1 MVDPCRS
8 ARIQRNSSSYI
19 LPLCSVSSLPLSNP
33 EVPPTHSPRDW
44 LLYSLGDWFTRSHL
58 STRLTPYLQRP
69 PSLRKVELAS
79 KYKQHQ
85 GNAQQETGD
94 ETTQF
99 GLVLDYG
106 QKRALSS
113 VTLAVG
119 FPEPPCCSFAGLCAC
134 LL

>member
-1 MVDPCRS
+1 LICFIKWAEGLPEITRGRDP
-8 ARIQRNSSSYI
+8 
-19 LPLCSVSSLPLSNP
+19 LLEPVPL
-33 EVPPTHSPRDW
+33 EEA
-44 LLYSLGDWFTRSHL
+44 
-58 STRLTPYLQRP
+58 
-69 PSLRKVELAS
+69 ELAS